1 MRFGP
6 VPVADALGTI
16 LAHGVPAAALSKGI
30 VLGEGHLIA
39 LNALGIKTVTV
50 ARLETNDV
58 GEDAAAQRL
67 AQALVPD
74 PEAQGMRLTKAAT
87 GRVNIMSMRAGLFDP
102 DVERITALNRIDPM
116 ITLAT
121 LPSLKRV
128 EAGVMLATI
137 KVIAYAVPES
147 ELDAACAVVSG
158 AKAGGGA
165 MTIRGALIKTAT
177 LIETHHPGQRT
188 QPKGRRVLDARLD
201 RLGANLV
208 ETLDVPHE
216 ETAIIN
222 AIANAEG
229 DMIFILTASA
239 TSDPNDTAPSA
250 LRRAGGQVMRFGL
263 PVDPGNLLFL
273 GTYENKPVIGL
284 PGCARSP
291 AMNGA
296 DWVMERVI
304 CDVPVGATE
313 MSAMGVGGLLKD
325 IPDRGRPRN

>member
-1 MRFGP
+1 MRFGL

-30 VLGEGHLIA
+30 VLGDGHVLA
-39 LNALGIKTVTV
+39 LKALGIENVTV
-50 ARLETNDV
+50 ARLEKGDV
-58 GEDAAAQRL
+58 GEDDAAVQL
-67 AQALVPD
+67 ANALAPNAD
-74 PEAQGMRLTKAAT
+74 AQGVRLTKAST
-87 GRVNIMSMRAGLFDP
+87 GRVNIMSLRAGLFEL
-102 DVERITALNRIDPM
+102 DVARITALNRINPM

-121 LPSLKRV
+121 LPNLRRV

-137 KVIAYAVPES
+137 KVIAYALPQEEVN
-147 ELDAACAVVSG
+147 DACRVL
-158 AKAGGGA
+158 GGDLAQGDA
-165 MTIRGALIKTAT
+165 MTIRSAMIKTAT
-177 LIETHHPGQRT
+177 LIETHHPGQRS

-201 RLGANLV
+201 RLGTNLV

-229 DMIFILTASA
+229 EMIFFLTASA
-239 TSDPNDTAPSA
+239 TSDPNDTAPAA
-250 LRRAGGQVMRFGL
+250 LRRAGGLVTRFGM

-273 GTYENKPVIGL
+273 GSFEDKPVIGL

-304 CDVPVGATE
+304 CGLPIGTDE
-313 MSAMGVGGLLKD
+313 ISAMGVGGLLKD
-325 IPDRGRPRN
+325 IPERGRPRS